1 MKTGIIAQP
10 KNQWLLLGVLAIAA
24 FTTLITKKGPEPFP
38 GREREIITRSDSV
51 MYVTVMP
58 EDSAILR
65 TPSADLTAEE
75 LASPLLQELMA
86 KMLRTVQDPSQ
97 DGIGIAAPQVG
108 INKRVIWLQRLDQ
121 EGEPWRCY
129 LNMHI
134 DSLFGPK
141 LCGPEGCLS
150 LPTLRGNVVRDSS
163 VIVSFINPET
173 MTPSRDT
180 IHGYTARLFQH
191 EIDHLEGIVYADRSD
206 SLFVSDS
213 WAAERRSY
221 SYTRPSWWP
230 DL

>member
-1 MKTGIIAQP
+1 MKTGIIANQ

-24 FTTLITKKGPEPFP
+24 LTTLISKKGPEPFSS
-38 GREREIITRSDSV
+38 REREIITKSDSV

-65 TPSADLTAEE
+65 TPSVDLSPEE
-75 LASPLLQELMA
+75 LASPLLKELMA
-86 KMLRTVQDPSQ
+86 KMLCTVQDPSQ
-97 DGIGIAAPQVG
+97 DGVGIAAPQVG

-121 EGEPWRCY
+121 EGEPWHCY

-141 LCGPEGCLS
+141 LTAPEGCLS
-150 LPTLRGNVVRDSS
+150 LPTLRGDVVRDSS
-163 VIVSFINPET
+163 VIVSFIDPET
-173 MTPSRDT
+173 LQPARDT
-180 IHGYTARLFQH
+180 IHGYTARIFQH

-221 SYTRPSWWP
+221 TYNKPSWW
-230 DL
+230 

>member
-10 KNQWLLLGVLAIAA
+10 RNQWLLLGVLAIAA
-24 FTTLITKKGPEPFP
+24 FTTLISKKGPEPFP

-65 TPSADLTAEE
+65 TPSADLTPEE
-75 LASPLLQELMA
+75 LASPLLRELMA

-108 INKRVIWLQRLDQ
+108 INKRIIWLQRLDQ

-134 DSLFGPK
+134 DSLFGPQIVAA
-141 LCGPEGCLS
+141 EGCLS
-150 LPTLRGNVVRDSS
+150 LPTLRGNVSRSTS
-163 VIVSFINPET
+163 VIVSYIDPET
-173 MTPSRDT
+173 MAPSRDT

-191 EIDHLEGIVYADRSD
+191 EIDHLEGIVYADRTD

-213 WAAERRSY
+213 WADSRRPYSY
-221 SYTRPSWWP
+221 SRPSWWP
-230 DL
+230 R